1 MKVVALVSNKGGSGK
16 STIAAH
22 LAVCASLQEQTVAVL
37 DLDPQA
43 NVASWGER
51 RGRRG
56 KDDVTVVRARVQE
69 VPGLLTSAR
78 EQGADFVIIDTAGRS
93 DITAAQVM
101 EAADIVLIPCR
112 PSINDVEASQL
123 TASQV
128 KKARAKRAVFVLN
141 AVPAHGT
148 RHIEARDALAD
159 LLPVLPVEIHNYVA
173 FSDALND
180 GRSVEELD
188 PKGKAAQEIRALYR
202 YLTQEQDATGIHE

>member
-1 MKVVALVSNKGGSGK
+1 MKVVALVSSKGGSGK

-22 LAVCASLQEQTVAVL
+22 LAVAASLQKQTVAVL

-51 RGRRG
+51 RTNRG
-56 KDDVTVVRARVQE
+56 TDDVTVVRARVQE
-69 VPGLLTSAR
+69 VPGLLASAR

-93 DITAAQVM
+93 DISAAQVM

-123 TASQV
+123 TAGQV
-128 KKARAKRAVFVLN
+128 KKARARRAVFVLN
-141 AVPAHGT
+141 AVLAHGT
-148 RHIEARDALAD
+148 RHVEAREALAG
-159 LLPVLPVEIHNYVA
+159 LLPVLPIEIHNYVA

-188 PKGKAAQEIRALYR
+188 PKGKAAQEIRALYH
-202 YLTQEQDATGIHE
+202 YLAQE